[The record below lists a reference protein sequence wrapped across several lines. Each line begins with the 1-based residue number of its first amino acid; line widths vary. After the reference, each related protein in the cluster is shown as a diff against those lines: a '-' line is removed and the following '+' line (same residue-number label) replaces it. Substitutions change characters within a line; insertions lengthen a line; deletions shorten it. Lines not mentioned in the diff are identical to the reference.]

1 MSEKYRR
8 HFLKAKEA
16 KSVLERAS
24 EKLKV
29 DLEQIFK
36 IKASVE
42 LVKTEFADILLV
54 NGKPVLVEAGEN
66 VFPTLIFDEFL
77 SVAPRV
83 VVDMGAVPHVCSGAN
98 VMAPGIVRFD
108 GEFGKGDFVL
118 VVDEKYDKPIAVGEI
133 LYDVETVK
141 KVSQGVIVRNVHFVG
156 DRIWN
161 FIKKLVASVSES

>member
-1 MSEKYRR
+1 MFEKYRR

-16 KSVLERAS
+16 KLVLERAS

-36 IKASVE
+36 AKANVE
-42 LVKTEFADILLV
+42 LVETEFADILLI
-54 NGKPVLVEAGEN
+54 NGKPTLVKAGGGI
-66 VFPTLIFDEFL
+66 FPTLVFNEFL
-77 SVAPRV
+77 ALAPKV

-98 VMAPGIVRFD
+98 IMAPGIVRFD
-108 GEFGKGDFVL
+108 GEFGKGDFVI
-118 VVDEKYDKPIAVGEI
+118 VVDEKHGKPIAVGEI

-141 KVSQGVIVRNVHFVG
+141 KVSQGVVVRNIHFVG

-161 FIKKLVASVSES
+161 FIKK